1 MKKNVT
7 VALLAV
13 VCIVGIGFGAKN
25 LMGGNK
31 TNNTPKSIYYNLH
44 PVSNDSTFSIF
55 DDQIDNGYN
64 EDYDKEIKNLE
75 NVKNVYEYMGLAFGN
90 YYDINGEVHNI
101 SLKNDTQNKTI
112 DVTSIEQTFL
122 ILPYF
127 EEDGLDKDMSK
138 VFISKKL
145 SQFLSDNGLSNKGD
159 YEIDHVRIPV
169 GRRIDEMTHTD
180 MNGNKTNYEANGVQ
194 FEHKSIQLSFDAVLD
209 QDYYEPIYQT
219 RYVIF
224 VPYTQFKEILGDFE
238 PATRKIYI
246 NSNLSLNENKDLLNN
261 IKSKGD
267 DIQLYQ
273 YWIGLNSEKIFYNS
287 LKKNTVYLS
296 VFLLFIATMM
306 YQFVVNKYVKKNERV
321 MMNFVLFI
329 GANVVAYLMAKKIQ
343 IYVILGCTIVILLLS
358 IINFIFRMKDHQIG

>member
-1 MKKNVT
+1 MKKNVM

-90 YYDINGEVHNI
+90 YYDINGEVHDI

-138 VFISKKL
+138 VLMSKEL

-159 YEIDHVRIPV
+159 YEIDHVRIPNGRKV
-169 GRRIDEMTHTD
+169 GETTHIDQ
-180 MNGNKTNYEANGVQ
+180 NNNKINYDANEIQ
-194 FEHKSIQLSFDAVLD
+194 FEYKGISLSFDAVLD
-209 QDYYEPIYQT
+209 QDYYEPIYESK
-219 RYVIF
+219 YVVL
-224 VPYTQFKEILGDFE
+224 VPYTQFKELLGNFE
-238 PATRKIYI
+238 PATRKVYVD
-246 NSNLSLNENKDLLNN
+246 SKLSTEEMDALVKEIKAVGEDIRVLECEN
-261 IKSKGD
+261 
-267 DIQLYQ
+267 
-273 YWIGLNSEKIFYNS
+273 
-287 LKKNTVYLS
+287 
-296 VFLLFIATMM
+296 
-306 YQFVVNKYVKKNERV
+306 
-321 MMNFVLFI
+321 
-329 GANVVAYLMAKKIQ
+329 
-343 IYVILGCTIVILLLS
+343 
-358 IINFIFRMKDHQIG
+358 

>member
-44 PVSNDSTFSIF
+44 PVSTDSTFSIF

-75 NVKNVYEYMGLAFGN
+75 NVKNAYEYMGLAFGN
-90 YYDINGEVHNI
+90 YYDINGEVHDI
-101 SLKNDTQNKTI
+101 SLKNDTQNKI
-112 DVTSIEQTFL
+112 LDVTSIEQTFL

-159 YEIDHVRIPV
+159 YEIDHVRIPNGRKV
-169 GRRIDEMTHTD
+169 GETTHIDQ
-180 MNGNKTNYEANGVQ
+180 NNNKINYDANEIQ
-194 FEHKSIQLSFDAVLD
+194 FEYKGISLSFDAVLD
-209 QDYYEPIYQT
+209 QDYYEPIYESK
-219 RYVIF
+219 YVVL
-224 VPYTQFKEILGDFE
+224 VPYTQFKELLGNFE
-238 PATRKIYI
+238 PATRKVYVD
-246 NSNLSLNENKDLLNN
+246 SKLSTEEMDALVKE
-261 IKSKGD
+261 IKAVGE
-267 DIQLYQ
+267 DI
-273 YWIGLNSEKIFYNS
+273 
-287 LKKNTVYLS
+287 
-296 VFLLFIATMM
+296 
-306 YQFVVNKYVKKNERV
+306 RV
-321 MMNFVLFI
+321 LE
-329 GANVVAYLMAKKIQ
+329 
-343 IYVILGCTIVILLLS
+343 
-358 IINFIFRMKDHQIG
+358 

>member
-90 YYDINGEVHNI
+90 YYDTNGEVHDI

-138 VFISKKL
+138 VFMSKEL
-145 SQFLSDNGLSNKGD
+145 SQFLSDNGLTNKGD
-159 YEIDHVRIPV
+159 YEIDHVRIPNGRKV
-169 GRRIDEMTHTD
+169 GETTHIDQ
-180 MNGNKTNYEANGVQ
+180 NNNKINYDANEIQ
-194 FEHKSIQLSFDAVLD
+194 FEYKGISLSFDAVLD
-209 QDYYEPIYQT
+209 QDYYEPIYESK
-219 RYVIF
+219 YVVL
-224 VPYTQFKEILGDFE
+224 VPYTQFKELLGNFE
-238 PATRKIYI
+238 PATRKVYVD
-246 NSNLSLNENKDLLNN
+246 SKLSTEEMDALVKEIKAVGEDIRVLEWEN
-261 IKSKGD
+261 
-267 DIQLYQ
+267 
-273 YWIGLNSEKIFYNS
+273 
-287 LKKNTVYLS
+287 
-296 VFLLFIATMM
+296 
-306 YQFVVNKYVKKNERV
+306 
-321 MMNFVLFI
+321 
-329 GANVVAYLMAKKIQ
+329 
-343 IYVILGCTIVILLLS
+343 
-358 IINFIFRMKDHQIG
+358 

>member
-44 PVSNDSTFSIF
+44 PVSNDSTFSSF

-138 VFISKKL
+138 VFMSKEL

-159 YEIDHVRIPV
+159 YEIDHVRIPNGRKV
-169 GRRIDEMTHTD
+169 GETTHIDQ
-180 MNGNKTNYEANGVQ
+180 NNNKINYDANEIQ
-194 FEHKSIQLSFDAVLD
+194 FEYKGISLSFDAVLD
-209 QDYYEPIYQT
+209 QDYYEPIYESK
-219 RYVIF
+219 YVVL
-224 VPYTQFKEILGDFE
+224 VPYTQFKELLGNFE
-238 PATRKIYI
+238 PATRKVYVD
-246 NSNLSLNENKDLLNN
+246 SKLSTEEMDALVKE
-261 IKSKGD
+261 IKAVGE
-267 DIQLYQ
+267 DI
-273 YWIGLNSEKIFYNS
+273 
-287 LKKNTVYLS
+287 
-296 VFLLFIATMM
+296 
-306 YQFVVNKYVKKNERV
+306 RV
-321 MMNFVLFI
+321 LE
-329 GANVVAYLMAKKIQ
+329 
-343 IYVILGCTIVILLLS
+343 
-358 IINFIFRMKDHQIG
+358 